1 MDRNQKAVFLG
12 GLLTVILLVLSGYIF
27 VYFRSTSV
35 VHCPDG
41 TTHPKMDAAGF
52 ATEYTGYSVAV
63 QAKLNE
69 KGELTAELGIQ
80 KLQEMSEAIQQA
92 RLHMQSLADGYNAC
106 AVDPSEFNDARNR
119 YQRMEDIARQINEIS
134 SHTPLKKEDGPL
146 LKQLIDEYI
155 QSSHSGSSKT
165 STP

>member
-1 MDRNQKAVFLG
+1 MDRNQKTVFLG
-12 GLLTVILLVLSGYIF
+12 GLLTVILLALGSYIF
-27 VYFRSTSV
+27 FRLKSTDV

-52 ATEYTGYSVAV
+52 ATEYTGYSAKL

-69 KGELTAELGIQ
+69 KGDFSAELGTQ
-80 KLQEMSEAIQQA
+80 KLQEMSEAMQQA
-92 RLHMQSLADGYNAC
+92 RLHMQSLAEGYNAC

-134 SHTPLKKEDGPL
+134 SHIPLKTEDEVR

-155 QSSHSGSSKT
+155 RSSHSGKT